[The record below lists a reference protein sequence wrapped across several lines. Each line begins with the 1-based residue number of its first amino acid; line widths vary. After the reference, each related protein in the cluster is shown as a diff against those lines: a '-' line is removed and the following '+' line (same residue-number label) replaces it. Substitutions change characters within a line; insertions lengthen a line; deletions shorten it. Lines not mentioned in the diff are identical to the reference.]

1 MINWK
6 WFIVEGVVLF
16 VLGILAIASPGI
28 AAEAI
33 VMFIGW
39 LLLFVGCF
47 AILGGVTSQSGPRAP
62 VSLAGG
68 LFAVI
73 FGLIFLLMPSPALA
87 TITVVLA
94 IFFLMTG
101 FVEIS
106 SSMALRSSGGHA
118 NHWGLAFFSG
128 LIGVMLGVIML
139 AMWPSSYEIIGLFL
153 GINFLLS
160 GSYLLSLGWFFS
172 HAPAH

>member
-39 LLLFVGCF
+39 LLLFAGCF

-62 VSLAGG
+62 VSLGGG

-87 TITVVLA
+87 TITVLLA

-101 FVEIS
+101 FAEIS
-106 SSMALRSSGGHA
+106 SSMALRSSGGNA

>member
-1 MINWK
+1 MISWK

-62 VSLAGG
+62 VSLGGG

-73 FGLIFLLMPSPALA
+73 HDASARLNCWAFSAHRCPA
-87 TITVVLA
+87 T
-94 IFFLMTG
+94 
-101 FVEIS
+101 
-106 SSMALRSSGGHA
+106 
-118 NHWGLAFFSG
+118 
-128 LIGVMLGVIML
+128 
-139 AMWPSSYEIIGLFL
+139 
-153 GINFLLS
+153 
-160 GSYLLSLGWFFS
+160 
-172 HAPAH
+172 